1 MSVKIKVSIAI
12 VVSVIAFLLFIVL
25 GMTIT
30 FERPA
35 ALHAAQDDDTPS
47 DQIGQLA
54 ELGALLFERV
64 DALEEIWQPQG
75 APELP
80 DASCALLQRDPAG
93 RLIMLQRPTVLHH
106 LRQFETF
113 PVGHHLRHVRHDP
126 ESGLT

>member
-12 VVSVIAFLLFIVL
+12 VVSVIAFLLFIAL

-47 DQIGQLA
+47 DQL
-54 ELGALLFERV
+54 
-64 DALEEIWQPQG
+64 
-75 APELP
+75 
-80 DASCALLQRDPAG
+80 DPAG